1 MKTNIFPSPVL
12 TKDINYQQCPSSI
25 TITNPVGIIRCF
37 GANIKKILERRF
49 AVPPFILP
57 AIIMR
62 DITKQM
68 KMNDLK
74 FTLKNK
80 HLPDIN

>member
-25 TITNPVGIIRCF
+25 TITNPVGIIRCC
-37 GANIKKILERRF
+37 GAKIKKRRF